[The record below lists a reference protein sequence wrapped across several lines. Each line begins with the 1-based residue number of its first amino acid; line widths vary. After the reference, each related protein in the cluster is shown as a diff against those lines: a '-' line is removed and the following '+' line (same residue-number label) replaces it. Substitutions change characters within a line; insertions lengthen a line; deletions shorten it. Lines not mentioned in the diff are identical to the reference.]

1 MPMKTMMLALVMI
14 AGAAAGEETDR
25 PVLVISTTGG
35 ASAGAA
41 TAGAEVGVYSESGR
55 FRYGASA
62 LVTAGD
68 SKWAGGLL
76 NARYTLFDAPLSP
89 YLGLGIG
96 AFSARRGA
104 LDLGVQPTAAFE
116 AGVEFKRFFAGARAL
131 LPLSRRSDGPQAHDI
146 SGFGDAAILAQVGF
160 RI

>member
-1 MPMKTMMLALVMI
+1 MKTMLLALVLV
-14 AGAAAGEETDR
+14 AGAAAAEETNR
-25 PVLVISTTGG
+25 PVVVISTTGG

-41 TAGAEVGVYSESGR
+41 TAGGEVGLYSEAGR

-68 SKWAGGLL
+68 SSWAGGLL
-76 NARYTLFDAPLSP
+76 NARYALFETPWSP
-89 YLGLGIG
+89 YFGLGIG

-116 AGVEFKRFFAGARAL
+116 AGVEYQRFFAGARTL
-131 LPLSRRSDGPQAHDI
+131 VPLSRRSSGPQAHDV
-146 SGFGDAAILAQVGF
+146 SGFGDVAILAQLGF